1 MRLELERQS
10 VRKSSADRFGG
21 CDVMIKEYL
30 SWLGLGA
37 NPLFDI

>member
-37 NPLFDI
+37 NPLFNI